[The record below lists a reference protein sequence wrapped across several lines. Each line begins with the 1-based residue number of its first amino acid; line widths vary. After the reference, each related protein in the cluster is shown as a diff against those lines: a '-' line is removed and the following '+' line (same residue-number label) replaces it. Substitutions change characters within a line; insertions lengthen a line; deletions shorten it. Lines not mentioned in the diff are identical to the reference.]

1 MTRTQ
6 LITITVTAA
15 AVVAMVGGGIS
26 YGARADGDQTAG
38 GKAPA
43 VTLEEAIATAKAKF
57 PGQVLEAEFEDE
69 DGKAVYDV
77 EIATATG
84 ETREVV
90 VDASSGQ
97 ITESEAETEDE
108 GHEQDKEDR

>member
-1 MTRTQ
+1 MRRTQ
-6 LITITVTAA
+6 LITVTTA
-15 AVVAMVGGGIS
+15 AVVALLGGGLAYS
-26 YGARADGDQTAG
+26 AQAGGDEMAS

-43 VTLEEAIATAKAKF
+43 VTLEQAIATAKAKF
-57 PGQVLEAEFEDE
+57 PGRVLEAELEDE

-97 ITESEAETEDE
+97 ITESAVENEETEN
-108 GHEQDKEDR
+108 EQEKENR